1 MQGRQIATPDSKNK
15 TKKIA
20 KNREKEEN
28 NQENQNMVTLTFK
41 PCHWSLVKEDLI
53 QSHDFVPCWDCVKKK
68 KTLCSEILIKSDIL
82 AMPAAAPENYEIV
95 TFCTNFDLL
104 IFDH

>member
-1 MQGRQIATPDSKNK
+1 MLGLC
-15 TKKIA
+15 
-20 KNREKEEN
+20 E
-28 NQENQNMVTLTFK
+28 
-41 PCHWSLVKEDLI
+41 
-53 QSHDFVPCWDCVKKK
+53 KK